1 MRPATL
7 RRLLWLPPPG
17 VVALTAGL
25 MWLVRRWSG
34 GQAFAGQGL
43 AALLVLAAGLALMA
57 VAAWQLLRAHTTVLP
72 FHPEQ
77 ASHLV
82 TTGVFRRSRNPIYLA
97 DLLLLLAW
105 LLWLGSLFN
114 LLWLAAFVIYMN
126 RVQIAAEE
134 RALAAKF
141 GKPYLDY
148 CARVRRW
155 L

>member
-17 VVALTAGL
+17 VVVLIAGL

-34 GQAFAGQGL
+34 GLAFAGQGWV
-43 AALLVLAAGLALMA
+43 ALLVLAAGLALMA
-57 VAAWQLLRAHTTVLP
+57 AAAWQLARAHTTVLP

-82 TTGVFRRSRNPIYLA
+82 TTGIFRRSRNPIYLG

-105 LLWLGSLFN
+105 ALWLGSLFN
-114 LLWLAAFVIYMN
+114 LLLLGLFVLYMN

-134 RALAAKF
+134 RALARKF
-141 GKPYLDY
+141 GPAYLGY